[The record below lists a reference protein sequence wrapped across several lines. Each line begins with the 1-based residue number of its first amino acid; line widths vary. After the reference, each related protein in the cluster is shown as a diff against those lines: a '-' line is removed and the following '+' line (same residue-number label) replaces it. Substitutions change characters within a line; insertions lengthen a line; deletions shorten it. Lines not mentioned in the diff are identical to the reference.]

1 MIAKVTSPAD
11 NGLPIKSIIFPIIL
25 PPNIEDDEWEKDCWI
40 TCIEIS
46 PGAKNSIKGKPKTSP
61 LTSPKAIDITIKNR
75 IPVNIG
81 PNIVC
86 PDTIKNRKVSF
97 LYKEQKPIQFINPNL
112 LFPILYLLF
121 NSTINI
127 ILNNLK
133 KLLGNKII
141 CLFKK

>member
-11 NGLPIKSIIFPIIL
+11 NGLPIKSMILPIIL

-40 TCIEIS
+40 TCMEIS

-81 PNIVC
+81 PNIVW
-86 PDTIKNRKVSF
+86 PNTIKKRKVSF
-97 LYKEQKPIQFINPNL
+97 LYKE
-112 LFPILYLLF
+112 
-121 NSTINI
+121 
-127 ILNNLK
+127 
-133 KLLGNKII
+133 
-141 CLFKK
+141 

>member
-11 NGLPIKSIIFPIIL
+11 NGLQIKSIIFPIIL

-97 LYKEQKPIQFINPNL
+97 LYKE
-112 LFPILYLLF
+112 
-121 NSTINI
+121 
-127 ILNNLK
+127 
-133 KLLGNKII
+133 
-141 CLFKK
+141 